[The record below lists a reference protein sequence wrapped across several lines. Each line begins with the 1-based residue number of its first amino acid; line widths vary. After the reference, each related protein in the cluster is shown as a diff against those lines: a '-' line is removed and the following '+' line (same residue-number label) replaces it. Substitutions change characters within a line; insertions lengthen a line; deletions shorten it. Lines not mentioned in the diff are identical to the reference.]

1 MDLGWG
7 LDMTILVEGQELFRS
22 KSSDL
27 QGKATPPSAKSAMPL
42 RGEVKSLR
50 GGVAPLADT
59 ASIGG
64 ATLLAAKRF
73 DLIQTPAK
81 VHNSL

>member
-1 MDLGWG
+1 MDLCWG
-7 LDMTILVEGQELFRS
+7 LDMAILVEGQELFRS

-50 GGVAPLADT
+50 GGVAPISLKKSALERDDI
-59 ASIGG
+59 AARVGH
-64 ATLLAAKRF
+64 ATS
-73 DLIQTPAK
+73 PP
-81 VHNSL
+81 